1 MDNNNTAYSRRKML
15 GALGLTLAAG
25 LPVHGAPAAKK
36 SGEGPFYPDV
46 ASMQGDKK
54 LEKGNVVQTAGYHRA
69 GDGGAAIYQ
78 VADKGEVPLQNGLYA
93 ALMAGSSVNYKMF
106 GAVCDGQSD
115 DGVQIKAAHQFANLH
130 NIPVVN
136 PGGEFWIKQTS
147 GIPVLTHVHWGQTVF
162 HLDEQYNSRAAA
174 RFDIKSRLQPRKVEV
189 DKALL
194 LKVLKP
200 GVRMIPELAP
210 YNNCLV
216 FVVDEKDRIGLR
228 AGERFEGQSWAREDF
243 FYVEEH
249 GRIIGDLAWE
259 FKDFTSLMAYP
270 CEQGYLVVEGGTFL
284 LSGNSPGK
292 ANGTKYEGY
301 WRCGISI
308 TRSRTIIREQ
318 WVGLENGAVD
328 TAMNPRN
335 GFYAFSRVYDVAL
348 EDIRLIPW
356 EQDREGKDRDVPAGT
371 YGLSCNR
378 TLNARFC
385 RVTAQGGP
393 VHWGVFGTNLN
404 KQFIIDSCSLNR
416 IDVHFHCW
424 HLYIRDS
431 QIGYRGITVT
441 GGGDLFVENT
451 TVWSR
456 NFISFRRD
464 FGAKWDG
471 AIYIRNCRYMPAGLG
486 DTAVLEF
493 VPADFTY
500 NYPVG
505 YGRTIRVEALTVD
518 YSALPA
524 SAGACW
530 LMRTAPF
537 SKMKSGE
544 RLFFPHAVSFKDVV
558 VEGRSKGVRLLDIPA
573 PQDYRQPA
581 KGGADQPNASFVF
594 ENIHLEDGGA
604 RHLLLNANAARP
616 YTDEYALYPEIRV
629 VNCHH
634 FSAAL
639 AGTASLRIERSETG
653 ALQSNLQGALSLSDC
668 RLKPV
673 VKENAPLYQLAA
685 SSGIS
690 FTNCTVH
697 APVVDGVVK
706 PAMVNAYGFIQ
717 LNKTLRFNHL
727 NTRVGKEVLGEVRL
741 LPAFVRMLQGHHE
754 LEPEHL

>member
-1 MDNNNTAYSRRKML
+1 M
-15 GALGLTLAAG
+15 
-25 LPVHGAPAAKK
+25 
-36 SGEGPFYPDV
+36 
-46 ASMQGDKK
+46 
-54 LEKGNVVQTAGYHRA
+54 
-69 GDGGAAIYQ
+69 GGI
-78 VADKGEVPLQNGLYA
+78 
-93 ALMAGSSVNYKMF
+93 
-106 GAVCDGQSD
+106 
-115 DGVQIKAAHQFANLH
+115 
-130 NIPVVN
+130 
-136 PGGEFWIKQTS
+136 
-147 GIPVLTHVHWGQTVF
+147 
-162 HLDEQYNSRAAA
+162 
-174 RFDIKSRLQPRKVEV
+174 
-189 DKALL
+189 
-194 LKVLKP
+194 
-200 GVRMIPELAP
+200 
-210 YNNCLV
+210 
-216 FVVDEKDRIGLR
+216 
-228 AGERFEGQSWAREDF
+228 GERRG
-243 FYVEEH
+243 
-249 GRIIGDLAWE
+249 
-259 FKDFTSLMAYP
+259 
-270 CEQGYLVVEGGTFL
+270 GYRDEP
-284 LSGNSPGK
+284 S
-292 ANGTKYEGY
+292 
-301 WRCGISI
+301 
-308 TRSRTIIREQ
+308 Q
-318 WVGLENGAVD
+318 WVLS
-328 TAMNPRN
+328 
-335 GFYAFSRVYDVAL
+335 FSRVYDVAL

-371 YGLSCNR
+371 YGLTCNR

-404 KQFIIDSCSLNR
+404 KQFIIDGCSLNR

-451 TVWSR
+451 TVWSK

-524 SAGACW
+524 SAGTCW

-558 VEGRSKGVRLLDIPA
+558 VEGRSKGVRLLDIPV

-581 KGGADQPNASFVF
+581 KGGTDLPNASFVF
-594 ENIHLEDGGA
+594 ENIHLEGDGA
-604 RHLLLNANAARP
+604 RHLLLNANAERS

-629 VNCHH
+629 VNCHR
-634 FSAAL
+634 FSASL

-653 ALQSNLQGALSLSDC
+653 ALQSALQGELSLSDC

-673 VKENAPLYQLAA
+673 VKGNAPLYQLAA

-697 APVVDGVVK
+697 APVIDGVVK
-706 PAMVNAYGFIQ
+706 PAMVNDYGFIR

-727 NTRVGKEVLGEVRL
+727 NTRVGKEVLGEVKL

>member
-15 GALGLTLAAG
+15 GALGLTLAASF
-25 LPVHGAPAAKK
+25 PVHAAPAAKK

-46 ASMQGDKK
+46 ATMQGDKK
-54 LEKGNVVQTAGYHRA
+54 LEKGNLVQTAGYHQA
-69 GDGGAAIYQ
+69 GDGGAAVYQ
-78 VADKGEVPLQNGLYA
+78 VAEKGEVPLQNGLYA

-106 GAVCDGQSD
+106 GAVCDGQAD
-115 DGVQIKAAHQFANLH
+115 DGVQIKAAHLFANLH

-136 PGGEFWIKQTS
+136 PGGEFWIKQTN
-147 GIPVLTHVHWGQTVF
+147 GIPVFTNVHWGQTVF
-162 HLDEQYNSRAAA
+162 HFDEQYNTKGAA

-189 DKALL
+189 DKDLL

-210 YNNCLV
+210 YTNCLV
-216 FVVDEKDRIGLR
+216 FAVDEKDRIGLR

-284 LSGNSPGK
+284 LSGNSPGTV
-292 ANGTKYEGY
+292 NGTKYEGY

-318 WVGLENGAVD
+318 WVGLEKGAVD

-335 GFYAFSRVYDVAL
+335 GFYALSRVYDVAL

-371 YGLSCNR
+371 YGLTCNR

-424 HLYIRDS
+424 HLYIKDS

-524 SAGACW
+524 STGTCW

-558 VEGRSKGVRLLDIPA
+558 VEGRSKGVRLVEIPV
-573 PQDYRQPA
+573 PQDYRQPM
-581 KGGADQPNASFVF
+581 KGGADTPNASFVF
-594 ENIHLEDGGA
+594 ENIRLEGEGA
-604 RHLLLNANAARP
+604 RHFLLNADASRP
-616 YTDEYALYPEIRV
+616 YTDEYALYPEIRI
-629 VNCHH
+629 VNCHQ
-634 FSAAL
+634 FSASL
-639 AGTASLRIERSETG
+639 AGGASLRIERSETG
-653 ALQSNLQGALSLSDC
+653 ALQTALEGELSLSDC

-673 VKENAPLYQLAA
+673 VKGSAPLYRLAA
-685 SSGIS
+685 SSGVS

-706 PAMVNAYGFIQ
+706 PAMVNEYGFIK

-727 NTRVGKEVLGEVRL
+727 NTRMGQEVLKEVKL

-754 LEPEHL
+754 LEPENL